1 MKKFALIGAAGYIAP
16 RHIQAIHEVG
26 GELVA
31 AVDPHDSVGVL
42 DKHFPACHYFKEI
55 ERFDRHL
62 DKLRRM
68 DAGVDYVSICSPNYL
83 HDAHIRLALR
93 NGADAICEKPLVVN
107 PWNFQ
112 AIRNLEKESDNRVW
126 SILQL
131 RLLDSLIPL
140 KEKYG
145 KKHSHYRVVLDYITP
160 RGLWYNY
167 SWKGS
172 EEHSGGML
180 MNIGVHLF
188 DLLLW
193 LFGAPLG
200 GHVDSKDEQTIR
212 GCLVLE
218 RAHVE
223 WRLSLDGKLL
233 PKEAK
238 EKGQPSWRQLNIQ
251 NGKECDSVEFTPGF
265 VNLHTK
271 IYKEVLAGNGFGLD
285 ASKPAIDLIHA
296 LSTKGVY

>member
-1 MKKFALIGAAGYIAP
+1 MKKFALIGAAGYVAP

-26 GELVA
+26 GQLVA

-42 DKHFPACHYFKEI
+42 DKHFPECHYFKEI

-62 DKLRRM
+62 DKLRREEE
-68 DAGVDYVSICSPNYL
+68 GVDYVAICSPNYL
-83 HDAHIRLALR
+83 HDAHVRLALR
-93 NGADAICEKPLVVN
+93 NRADAICEKPVVVN
-107 PWNFQ
+107 PWNFRS
-112 AIRNLEKESDNRVW
+112 IRELEGESDNRVW
-126 SILQL
+126 SVLQL
-131 RLLDSLIPL
+131 RLLPALLPL
-140 KEKYG
+140 KKKYG
-145 KKHSHYRVVLDYITP
+145 EGHYRVALDYITP
-160 RGLWYNY
+160 RGRWYDY

-188 DLLLW
+188 DLLIW
-193 LFGAPLG
+193 LFGSPLG
-200 GHVDSKDEQTIR
+200 GHVDSDRGKTIQ

-223 WRLSLDGKLL
+223 WRLSIDENLL
-233 PKEAK
+233 PDEAK
-238 EKGQPSWRQLNIQ
+238 EKDQPSWRQLTVAGGEELRSI
-251 NGKECDSVEFTPGF
+251 EFTPGF
-265 VNLHTK
+265 VNLHTEV
-271 IYKEVLAGNGFGLD
+271 YKSVLAGDGFGLE